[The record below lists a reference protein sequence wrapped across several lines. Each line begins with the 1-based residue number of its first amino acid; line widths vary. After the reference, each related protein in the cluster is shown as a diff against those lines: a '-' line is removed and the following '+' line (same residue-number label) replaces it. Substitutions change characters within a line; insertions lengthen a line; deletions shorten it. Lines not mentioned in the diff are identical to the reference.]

1 MGFTGL
7 IYLALVL
14 CGGLF
19 PPFIFVICL
28 WVLQKHFPK
37 VRTLYLCSIVS
48 FIIISVTDIVSW
60 LSNFFFRNEFLFEV
74 VAKIFSPGSVL
85 AALLVRSMAF
95 DEPNLMFIVLAELF
109 SEIFYTLVLLGVVAI
124 VSYVKEKC
132 LYRKAA

>member
-1 MGFTGL
+1 
-7 IYLALVL
+7 
-14 CGGLF
+14 
-19 PPFIFVICL
+19 
-28 WVLQKHFPK
+28 

-85 AALLVRSMAF
+85 AALLVKPMVF

-109 SEIFYTLVLLGVVAI
+109 YTLVLFGVVAI

>member
-1 MGFTGL
+1 M
-7 IYLALVL
+7 
-14 CGGLF
+14 
-19 PPFIFVICL
+19 
-28 WVLQKHFPK
+28 
-37 VRTLYLCSIVS
+37 RTLYLCSIVS

-85 AALLVRSMAF
+85 AALLVKPMVF

-109 SEIFYTLVLLGVVAI
+109 YTLVLFGVVAI

>member
-1 MGFTGL
+1 M
-7 IYLALVL
+7 
-14 CGGLF
+14 
-19 PPFIFVICL
+19 
-28 WVLQKHFPK
+28 
-37 VRTLYLCSIVS
+37 RTLYLCSIVS

-85 AALLVRSMAF
+85 AALLVKPMVF

-109 SEIFYTLVLLGVVAI
+109 SEIFYTLVLFGVVAI